1 MNFPFTERKREQD
14 LFRDVFKSDQGQD
27 LLAILSKSFH
37 VYKSIQTPDPYVSA
51 FQEGQRSV
59 IMKIIEI
66 IQTDLESVKR
76 RMDQQEQ
83 ERIKRRA

>member
-14 LFRDVFKSDQGQD
+14 LFRDVFKGEQGKD
-27 LLAILSKSFH
+27 LIAVLAKNFH
-37 VYKSIQTPDPYVSA
+37 VYKTIQTPDPYVSA

-59 IMKIIEI
+59 IMRIIEI
-66 IQTDLESVKR
+66 IQTDLEAVKR

>member
-1 MNFPFTERKREQD
+1 MIFPFNERKREQD

-66 IQTDLESVKR
+66 IQTDLEAVKW

>member
-1 MNFPFTERKREQD
+1 MNFPFQERKQEIE
-14 LFRDVFKSDQGQD
+14 LFRDVFAGEQGQD
-27 LLAILSKSFH
+27 LLAILAKKFH
-37 VYKSIQTPDPYVSA
+37 VYKFLQTPDPYVSA

-66 IQTDLESVKR
+66 IQTDLEAVKR

>member
-1 MNFPFTERKREQD
+1 MIFPFNERKREQD
-14 LFRDVFKSDQGQD
+14 LFRDVFKGEQGQD
-27 LLAILSKSFH
+27 LLAILAKTFH
-37 VYKSIQTPDPYVSA
+37 VYKSVQTPDPYVSA

-59 IMKIIEI
+59 IMRIIEI
-66 IQTDLESVKR
+66 IQTDLEAVKR

>member
-1 MNFPFTERKREQD
+1 MIFPFNERKREQD
-14 LFRDVFKSDQGQD
+14 LFRDVFKGEQGQD
-27 LLAILSKSFH
+27 LLAILAKTFH
-37 VYKSIQTPDPYVSA
+37 VYKSVQTPDPYVSA

-66 IQTDLESVKR
+66 IQTDLDAVKR

>member
-1 MNFPFTERKREQD
+1 MIFPFNERKREQD
-14 LFRDVFKSDQGQD
+14 LFRDVFKGDQGKD
-27 LLAILSKSFH
+27 LIAILAKSFH
-37 VYKSIQTPDPYVSA
+37 VYKTIQTPDPYVSA

-83 ERIKRRA
+83 DRIKRRA

>member
-1 MNFPFTERKREQD
+1 MIYPFNERKREQD

-51 FQEGQRSV
+51 CQEGQRSV

-66 IQTDLESVKR
+66 VETDLDAVKR

>member
-1 MNFPFTERKREQD
+1 MIFPFNERKREQD

-66 IQTDLESVKR
+66 VETDLDAVKR